1 MNPVSTPLPD
11 DLVGGLAVGGI
22 LGLGVGFFIACAIV
36 FWVFQIIAYWKMFTK
51 AGVPGWK
58 SIIPFYN
65 QYVMYK
71 LTWKTSWFWITLIV
85 AVVYGVFTSLNQNFP
100 DVMLY
105 AVLLLVFAVIILVL
119 SIISYHK
126 ISKSYGH
133 GAGYTVGMLF
143 LWPIFVLILGYG
155 KSRYIGPEGIAKS

>member
-1 MNPVSTPLPD
+1 MDPVSTPLPE
-11 DLVGGLAVGGI
+11 DLVGGLAVGSI
-22 LGLGVGFFIACAIV
+22 LGFIAACALV
-36 FWVFQIIAYWKMFTK
+36 FWIFQIIAYWKMFTK
-51 AGVPGWK
+51 AGEPGWK

-71 LTWKTSWFWITLIV
+71 LTWKTSWFWISLIV

-105 AVLLLVFAVIILVL
+105 AVLLLVFAIIILVL
-119 SIISYHK
+119 TIISYHK

>member
-22 LGLGVGFFIACAIV
+22 LGLGVGFIAACAIV

-51 AGVPGWK
+51 AGEPGWK

-71 LTWKTSWFWITLIV
+71 LTWKTSWFWISLIV
-85 AVVYGVFTSLNQNFP
+85 AFVYGVFTSLNQSFP

-105 AVLLLVFAVIILVL
+105 TVLLLVFAIIILVL
-119 SIISYHK
+119 TIISYHK

-155 KSRYIGPEGIAKS
+155 KSRYIGPEGISKS

>member
-1 MNPVSTPLPD
+1 MNPTAAPLSND
-11 DLVGGLAVGGI
+11 ALGGIAVGSI
-22 LGLGVGFFIACAIV
+22 LGFIAACAIIM
-36 FWVFQIIAYWKMFTK
+36 WVFQIIAYWKMFTK

-100 DVMLY
+100 DNMLY
-105 AVLLLVFAVIILVL
+105 AVLLLISAIIALVIT
-119 SIISYHK
+119 IISYHK
-126 ISKSYGH
+126 ISKAYGH
-133 GAGYTVGMLF
+133 GAGYTVGLLF

-155 KSRYIGPEGIAKS
+155 KSRYIGPDKA

>member
-1 MNPVSTPLPD
+1 MNPVSTPIPE

-36 FWVFQIIAYWKMFTK
+36 FWIFQIIAYWKMFTK
-51 AGVPGWK
+51 AGEPGWK

-71 LTWKTSWFWITLIV
+71 LTWKTSWFWISLIV

-105 AVLLLVFAVIILVL
+105 AVLLLVFAIIILVI

>member
-1 MNPVSTPLPD
+1 MNTAAPLSND
-11 DLVGGLAVGGI
+11 ALGGLAVGSI
-22 LGLGVGFFIACAIV
+22 LGFIVACAIIM
-36 FWVFQIIAYWKMFTK
+36 WVFQIIAYWKMFTK
-51 AGVPGWK
+51 AGEPGWK
-58 SIIPFYN
+58 SIIPFYS
-65 QYVMYK
+65 QYIMYK

-105 AVLLLVFAVIILVL
+105 AVLLLVFAIIILVL

-155 KSRYIGPEGIAKS
+155 KSKYIGPNKA